1 MTGHL
6 TKLGAAA
13 ASIIAI
19 VGVGALVVSS
29 VTWKVQADESHKS
42 GAAAKQELFSVKEL
56 VVLLGNKEAIR
67 SAREE
72 QAILVE
78 AKATEQR
85 ESAER
90 AVAMQAKAESA
101 VFARLCLAGVLEGE
115 HCQ

>member
-29 VTWKVQADESHKS
+29 VTWKVQADESHKA
-42 GAAAKQELFSVKEL
+42 GAAAEQELYSVKEL
-56 VVLLGNKEAIR
+56 LVILGNKETLRA
-67 SAREE
+67 AREE
-72 QAILVE
+72 QQILIAAN
-78 AKATEQR
+78 AKEQR
-85 ESAER
+85 EAAER
-90 AVAMQAKAESA
+90 AAAEQAKAEQA